1 MSDEVPVRVEHRDGV
16 AIVTLDRP
24 DKMNAL
30 SRHMARELGRV
41 GRELSATD
49 GVRAVVLTGAGSQ
62 AFCSGAD
69 LKERKGMTEAQVR
82 ELLLLYRPELAW
94 LDSFPAPVIAALN
107 GLALGGGLEMALLA
121 DLRVAAEHVV
131 VGLPET
137 SLGIIPGLGG
147 TQRLAR
153 IVGPARAKELI
164 LLGRR
169 ITAAHA
175 LALGVLNRVSRPG
188 TNVLDDTLE
197 WIRPIIEGAP
207 IAQRAALRAIDAAD
221 RLDLQQ
227 GLDAEL
233 AAYEECLA
241 SEDRREALLAF
252 SEKRKPVFKGK

>member
-1 MSDEVPVRVEHRDGV
+1 MSDEVPVRVDHRDGV
-16 AIVTLDRP
+16 AVVTLDRP

-30 SRHMARELGRV
+30 SRHMALELGRI
-41 GRELSATD
+41 GRELVATE
-49 GVRAVVLTGAGSQ
+49 GVRAVVITGAGGQ

-69 LKERKGMTEAQVR
+69 LKERKGMSEAQVR
-82 ELLLLYRPELAW
+82 ELLILYRTELSW

-121 DLRVAAEHVV
+121 DLRVAAEHAV

-137 SLGIIPGLGG
+137 SLGIIPGMGG
-147 TQRLAR
+147 TQRLTR
-153 IVGPARAKELI
+153 IIGPARSKELI

-207 IAQRAALRAIDAAD
+207 IAQRAALRAIDAAA
-221 RLDLQQ
+221 RLDLEQ